1 MSAVS
6 LRLIALQLPCL
17 YLSDCSVLAVR
28 PGADWCGLM
37 PDWVGG
43 WVRALGFP
51 LFSLSPDPPDLLE
64 LLIKNRGK
72 VQCRW
77 FLGFCILTKKSA
89 NPPTTADA
97 VRVTTAVAFI

>member
-64 LLIKNRGK
+64 LLIKNA
-72 VQCRW
+72 
-77 FLGFCILTKKSA
+77 FHL
-89 NPPTTADA
+89 A
-97 VRVTTAVAFI
+97 VIVGLLR